1 MTMHLML
8 PVSLGIP
15 ESWALNHGLL
25 TLIVKWTVQESLTKA
40 KCSSAE
46 SILWNRVSSSPTKV
60 SWTFYIVNM
69 ILSKLKKH
77 IKI

>member
-1 MTMHLML
+1 MIMHLLL

-15 ESWALNHGLL
+15 DTWAFNHGLL
-25 TLIVKWTVQESLTKA
+25 TLTVKWTVRESLPKA

-60 SWTFYIVNM
+60 SWTFHIVNM